1 MSGLEGHLALSWAN
15 GGELWFSDLCGW
27 GTRGGGRLLWRDL
40 WLHPPCPWACELGPI
55 PTSPASQLHRG
66 VSQPCSPR
74 DQRLSL
80 PPPGPLP
87 LQSPGP
93 SPAPCLDSQCP
104 PPQARPEPKIW
115 KWAGKGKSW
124 RLGPSLG
131 LSGWMGVA
139 DRVQERNAEVER
151 GGGGNL
157 ESLTLDTWSITAC
170 FRLFTEYLVCAS
182 HYPTLH
188 SLSPQSRLV
197 LTASL

>member
-1 MSGLEGHLALSWAN
+1 MGSSGFLTFVAGGPGEGGDCC
-15 GGELWFSDLCGW
+15 GGI
-27 GTRGGGRLLWRDL
+27 RGST
-40 WLHPPCPWACELGPI
+40 LH
-55 PTSPASQLHRG
+55 
-66 VSQPCSPR
+66 V
-74 DQRLSL
+74 
-80 PPPGPLP
+80 PGPV
-87 LQSPGP
+87 SWGP
-93 SPAPCLDSQCP
+93 SPPPLLPSCIEEFPRLAVHVTSVSHFLPLAPSHCRAQGLAQPPAWTHNAP

-131 LSGWMGVA
+131 LSGWMGVV

-157 ESLTLDTWSITAC
+157 ESLTLDTWSITAR
-170 FRLFTEYLVCAS
+170 FHLLTEHLVCAS

-188 SLSPQSRLV
+188 SLSPQSGLV